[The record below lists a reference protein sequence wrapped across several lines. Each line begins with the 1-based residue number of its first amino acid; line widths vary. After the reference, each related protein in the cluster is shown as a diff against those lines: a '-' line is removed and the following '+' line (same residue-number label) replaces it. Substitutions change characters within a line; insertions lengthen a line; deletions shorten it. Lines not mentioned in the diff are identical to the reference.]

1 MAKVRLNSKQIKDWK
16 SFHLLCKSKFGFPD
30 FYGTNMNAWIDC
42 LSCLDNEEEDRMSRF
57 TLEKGELL
65 HIEISDTEDFN
76 SRLPEIFDALVECS
90 AFVNRRYVDDGK
102 PPVLSLLF
110 L

>member
-1 MAKVRLNSKQIKDWK
+1 M
-16 SFHLLCKSKFGFPD
+16 
-30 FYGTNMNAWIDC
+30 NMNAWIDC
-42 LSCLDNEEEDRMSRF
+42 LSYLDQEDRMSRF
-57 TLEKGELL
+57 TLGKGEVL

-90 AFVNRRYVDDGK
+90 AFVNRRYIDDGK
-102 PPVLSLLF
+102 SPVLSLLF

>member
-1 MAKVRLNSKQIKDWK
+1 MAEVRLNTKQIKDWK
-16 SFHLLCKSKFGFPD
+16 SFHLLCKSEFGFPD

-42 LSCLDNEEEDRMSRF
+42 LTSIDEGDGMTYFHLA
-57 TLEKGELL
+57 KGETLN
-65 HIEISDTEDFN
+65 IEVSDTEDFN

-90 AFVNRRYVDDGK
+90 AFVNRRYIDDRK
-102 PPVLSLLF
+102 SPVLSLRF